1 MASEKVSAAGAA
13 GAVPGAAGVGADID
27 MDKFRTRWVGVTG
40 DDRPEIFA
48 QAADP
53 QSPAFEK
60 VWASMLD
67 ERLARVMR
75 LAAPTEQA
83 APNPLVVRA
92 FLEASDELL
101 RIRQVLLAADQAR
114 TAASEQARHDLD
126 AAQQGQR
133 GQQSQQDQQSQA
145 VEVDTRDEAAGTAAA
160 EAGERG
166 FVSTALAQQ
175 YSGSQV
181 RLTTQ
186 VTAVS
191 TGAALSVGMDPER
204 AAALGSGSGGAGS
217 LTGAKRVDRVS
228 EVLLDLL
235 GERATTNMAAVGIT
249 LGGTGRVARGQIP
262 RHSLVNAALVLALR
276 AGGTT
281 GVELNP
287 EGELLVELLGGTSGE
302 LARSASLEA
311 NLVEVADRLGALE
324 KVVRNSHARSIEA
337 RDEAQ
342 LAAMISSFGVAER
355 LRVVRVP
362 LSGPDVVESVDVA
375 APAAV
380 GLFDQMRTQADA
392 YARKRRDD
400 KGRMMTASQFR
411 DYRSGQTDQTGPD
424 DQLAQSQDAES
435 NSHPGE

>member
-1 MASEKVSAAGAA
+1 MASEKAS
-13 GAVPGAAGVGADID
+13 AAGVGADID

-114 TAASEQARHDLD
+114 TAATEQAEHDLD
-126 AAQQGQR
+126 AAQQGQ
-133 GQQSQQDQQSQA
+133 QAQQSQA
-145 VEVDTRDEAAGTAAA
+145 DEVDTRDAAAGTAAA

-166 FVSTALAQQ
+166 FVSTALAGK
-175 YSGSQV
+175 YAGSQV

-204 AAALGSGSGGAGS
+204 AAALGSGSS
-217 LTGAKRVDRVS
+217 LTGAKRVERVS
-228 EVLLDLL
+228 EALLDLL
-235 GERATTNMAAVGIT
+235 SQRATTNMAAAGIT

-411 DYRSGQTDQTGPD
+411 D
-424 DQLAQSQDAES
+424 QLAQDQDAGS

>member
-1 MASEKVSAAGAA
+1 MASEKVSAAGA
-13 GAVPGAAGVGADID
+13 VGVGADID

-114 TAASEQARHDLD
+114 TAATEQAEHDLD
-126 AAQQGQR
+126 AAQQGQ
-133 GQQSQQDQQSQA
+133 QAQQSQA
-145 VEVDTRDEAAGTAAA
+145 DEVDTRDAAAGTAAA

-166 FVSTALAQQ
+166 FVSTALAGK
-175 YSGSQV
+175 YAGSQV

-204 AAALGSGSGGAGS
+204 AAALGSGSP
-217 LTGAKRVDRVS
+217 LTGAKRVERVS
-228 EVLLDLL
+228 EALLDLL
-235 GERATTNMAAVGIT
+235 GGRATTNMAAAGIT

-411 DYRSGQTDQTGPD
+411 D
-424 DQLAQSQDAES
+424 QLAQDQDAGS